1 MEGSVGG
8 RVVRGVQSR
17 TRLAHVVECT
27 WVSGPPSNGE
37 LSLGYLRSIFWG
49 GVFNLVIFPSPP

>member
-1 MEGSVGG
+1 MEGSVVG

-49 GVFNLVIFPSPP
+49 GGL